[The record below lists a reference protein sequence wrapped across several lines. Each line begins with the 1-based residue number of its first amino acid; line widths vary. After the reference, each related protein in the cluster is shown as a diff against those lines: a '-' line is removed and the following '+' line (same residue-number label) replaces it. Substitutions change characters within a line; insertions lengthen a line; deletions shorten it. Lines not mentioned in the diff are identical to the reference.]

1 MAASAPP
8 EMEAVRRRLADFLAG
23 KTGDRDRIFRH
34 PIGHPSQPSGLCE
47 CDGCALAVLRLYL
60 RGVLMR
66 LALVLPFN
74 GLKVW
79 TLRRMGATIGRN
91 VFISIGA
98 WIDPVYPQLVTI
110 EDDVLIGMDARIMTH
125 EFRMSEF
132 RAGKVVIRRR
142 AIIGGFAVVAC
153 GVEIGEGAEVA
164 GGAVVAIDVPPNT
177 VATGNPAFIWK
188 RGAGKEPPGG
198 SHE

>member
-1 MAASAPP
+1 MAENVSP
-8 EMEAVRRRLADFLAG
+8 EMIDVRRRLADFLTG
-23 KTGDRDRIFRH
+23 KTEDRLFRH
-34 PIGHPSQPSGLCE
+34 PIGHPSRPSNLCE

-66 LALVLPFN
+66 IVMLLPFS

-79 TLRRMGATIGRN
+79 LLRRLGARIGKN

-132 RAGKVVIRRR
+132 RAGKVIIRRGTV
-142 AIIGGFAVVAC
+142 IGGFSVIAC

-164 GGAVVAIDVPPNT
+164 GGAVVALDVPPGT

-188 RGAGKEPPGG
+188 RGADKDPSGG
-198 SHE
+198 RHE

>member
-1 MAASAPP
+1 MAENASP
-8 EMEAVRRRLADFLAG
+8 EMREARRRLADFLAG
-23 KTGDRDRIFRH
+23 KTEDRLFRH
-34 PIGHPSQPSGLCE
+34 PIGHPSQPSDLCE
-47 CDGCALAVLRLYL
+47 CDGCALVVLRLYL

-66 LALVLPFN
+66 IVMLLPFS

-79 TLRRMGATIGRN
+79 LLRRLGARIGKN

-132 RAGKVVIRRR
+132 RAGKVIIRRR
-142 AIIGGFAVVAC
+142 AVIGGFAIVAC

-164 GGAVVAIDVPPNT
+164 GGAVVALDVPPGT
-177 VATGNPAFIWK
+177 IATGNPAFIWK
-188 RGAGKEPPGG
+188 RGADKKPSGG
-198 SHE
+198 GHE